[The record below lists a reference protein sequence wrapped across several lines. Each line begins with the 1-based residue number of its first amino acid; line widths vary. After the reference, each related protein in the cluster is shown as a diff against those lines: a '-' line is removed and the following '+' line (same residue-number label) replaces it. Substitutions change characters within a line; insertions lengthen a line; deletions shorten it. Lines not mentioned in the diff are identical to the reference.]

1 MVGQPLVHHKLGRGT
16 CTGKLGQVW
25 DEDAAQEG
33 DGQ

>member
-1 MVGQPLVHHKLGRGT
+1 MVGQPLVHHKLGRGA
-16 CTGKLGQVW
+16 CTGEPGQVW